1 MRALIRRE
9 VPLAVP
15 AAAAWEYVTDWPSQS
30 DWVPHTRVEHVD
42 PAAPARGVGGRIRAW
57 SGLGRVGFWDTMTIT
72 SWEVRPDGG
81 GRCEVLHTGTV
92 VRGEGEFEVV
102 ADGPDASR
110 FLWSELAVVPGGRLG
125 ALGWKVAR
133 PVIERLLDQGLAVL
147 KERLEN
153 GPEEAARA

>member
-30 DWVPHTRVEHVD
+30 DWVPHTRVELVD

-125 ALGWKVAR
+125 ALGWRVAR
-133 PVIERLLDQGLAVL
+133 PVVERLLDQGLAVL
-147 KERLEN
+147 KARLEG

>member
-42 PAAPARGVGGRIRAW
+42 PSAPARGVGGRIRAW

-133 PVIERLLDQGLAVL
+133 PVVERLLDQGLAVL
-147 KERLEN
+147 KERLEG
-153 GPEEAARA
+153 GPEDAARA

>member
-57 SGLGRVGFWDTMTIT
+57 SGLGRFGFWDTMTIT

-133 PVIERLLDQGLAVL
+133 PVVERLLDQGLAVL
-147 KERLEN
+147 KERLEG

>member
-133 PVIERLLDQGLAVL
+133 PVVERLLDQGLAVL
-147 KERLEN
+147 KERLEG
-153 GPEEAARA
+153 GPEDAARA